1 MKNTFLIAVLFAL
14 SLNVQAQDPTADQ
27 VIDKY
32 LTAIGGKEA
41 ISKIQDL
48 TISSTAETQ
57 RGAMENEMK
66 VKMPNKFTSV
76 TYMMG
81 NEVNRQVCDGSKIS
95 MLSGWGGN
103 QQTNV
108 IEGADATMMVLS
120 SNPFP
125 EMLYDQLK
133 ITKNVVGKDTVNG
146 KVAWKVEFATAD
158 GKKWSESFDM
168 ATGLKLRKASSMS
181 GMRRMGGGAGGQGRP
196 DGGAPTQQGPATA
209 PNGGGQGRPD
219 GGGGMRGGGGGIN
232 VVYDNYKEIKDG
244 GGVKMPFSRSQKMG
258 PMDMKFEVQTIKVNK
273 GLKEG
278 AFEVK

>member
-1 MKNTFLIAVLFAL
+1 MKNKILIAALFAL
-14 SLNVQAQDPTADQ
+14 SVNANAQDPTADQ

-41 ISKIQDL
+41 ILKIQDL
-48 TISSTAETQ
+48 TISASAETQ
-57 RGAMENEMK
+57 RGAMENEVK
-66 VKMPNKFTSV
+66 VKMPNKFTTV

-81 NEVNRQVCDGSKIS
+81 NEVNRQICDGNKVS

-108 IEGADATMMVLS
+108 MEGADATMLMLA

-125 EMLYDQLK
+125 EVLYDQLK

-146 KVAWKVEFATAD
+146 KMAWKVEFATAD
-158 GKKWSESFDM
+158 GKKWTESFDTT
-168 ATGLKLRKASSMS
+168 TGLKLRKTSNMSS
-181 GMRRMGGGAGGQGRP
+181 MRRMGGGNGQGGNP
-196 DGGAPTQQGPATA
+196 PTQQGTTAT
-209 PNGGGQGRPD
+209 PNGSGQGRAD
-219 GGGGMRGGGGGIN
+219 GGSGMRGGSVN

-244 GGVKMPFSRSQKMG
+244 GGVKIPFSRSQKMG

-273 GLKEG
+273 GLKDG

>member
-1 MKNTFLIAVLFAL
+1 MKNTLLIAVLFAL
-14 SLNVQAQDPTADQ
+14 SLNTHAQDPTADQ
-27 VIDKY
+27 VLDKY

-41 ISKIQDL
+41 IMKIQDL

-57 RGAMENEMK
+57 RGAMENEVR

-81 NEVNRQVCDGSKIS
+81 NEVNRQICDGSKIS

-108 IEGADATMMVLS
+108 IEGADATMMVLG

-125 EMLYDQLK
+125 EMMYDQLK
-133 ITKNVVGKDTVNG
+133 ITKNVVGRDTVNG
-146 KVAWKVEFATAD
+146 KIAWKVEFSTPE

-168 ATGLKLRKASSMS
+168 ATGLKLKKVA
-181 GMRRMGGGAGGQGRP
+181 GMGATRRVQVGSAPAQQSPATAPSGGQGRP
-196 DGGAPTQQGPATA
+196 EGS
-209 PNGGGQGRPD
+209 
-219 GGGGMRGGGGGIN
+219 GGMRGGIN

-258 PMDMKFEVQTIKVNK
+258 PMDMKFEIQTIKVNK
-273 GLKEG
+273 GLKDG

>member
-1 MKNTFLIAVLFAL
+1 MRNTILIVALFVMSFNA
-14 SLNVQAQDPTADQ
+14 NAQDPTADQ

-32 LTAIGGKEA
+32 LKAIGGKEA
-41 ISKIQDL
+41 ILKIQDL

-57 RGAMENEMK
+57 RGAMENEVK

-81 NEVNRQVCDGSKIS
+81 NEVNRQTCDGAKVS

-108 IEGADATMMVLS
+108 MEGADATMMLLS

-133 ITKNVVGKDTVNG
+133 ITKNVVGRDTVNG
-146 KVAWKVEFATAD
+146 IMAWKVEFATAD
-158 GKKWSESFDM
+158 SKKWTESFDM
-168 ATGLKLRKASSMS
+168 TTGLKLRKTSTMG
-181 GMRRMGGGAGGQGRP
+181 GMRRMGGGNGPGGGAPSQQGPSSAPNAGGQGRP
-196 DGGAPTQQGPATA
+196 E
-209 PNGGGQGRPD
+209 
-219 GGGGMRGGGGGIN
+219 GGGGMRGGGIN
-232 VVYDNYKEIKDG
+232 IVYDNYKEIKDG
-244 GGVKMPFSRSQKMG
+244 GGVKLPFSRSQKMG
-258 PMDMKFEVQTIKVNK
+258 PMDMKFEIQTIKVNK
-273 GLKEG
+273 GLKDG

>member
-1 MKNTFLIAVLFAL
+1 MKNTFLVASLFIF
-14 SLNVQAQDPTADQ
+14 SLNVKAQDPTADQ

-32 LTAIGGKEA
+32 LTAVGGKEA
-41 ISKIQDL
+41 ILKIQDL

-57 RGAMENEMK
+57 RGAMENEVK

-81 NEVNRQVCDGSKIS
+81 NEVNRQVCDGSKVS

-108 IEGADATMMVLS
+108 IEGADATMMVLN

-125 EMLYDQLK
+125 EMMYDQLK
-133 ITKNVVGKDTVNG
+133 ITKNMAGRDTVNG
-146 KVAWKVEFATAD
+146 KMAWKVEFATAD

-168 ATGLKLRKASSMS
+168 ETGLKLRKASSM
-181 GMRRMGGGAGGQGRP
+181 RRMSGGAGGQGRP
-196 DGGAPTQQGPATA
+196 DGGAPTQQGSATA
-209 PNGGGQGRPD
+209 PNGGGQGRPE
-219 GGGGMRGGGGGIN
+219 GGGGMRGGGIN
-232 VVYDNYKEIKDG
+232 VIYDNYKEIKDG

-258 PMDMKFEVQTIKVNK
+258 PMDTKFEVQTIKVNK

-278 AFEVK
+278 VFEIK